1 MIRLIC
7 SDYEFDL
14 SGVYRVKP
22 EVYLLILID
31 SGILLLNTITF
42 IDVNQHVREKK
53 FYIFKQVVTNT
64 ISHLP
69 ITQFIGNKR
78 MNTVD
83 KLHSSI
89 LNIFI
94 SLNNKKLHIYTSSV
108 FVISSE
114 CGIQSKFPID
124 LHIAAERTRFMFMF
138 NESFIML

>member
-53 FYIFKQVVTNT
+53 
-64 ISHLP
+64 
-69 ITQFIGNKR
+69 
-78 MNTVD
+78 
-83 KLHSSI
+83 I
-89 LNIFI
+89 LYFQ
-94 SLNNKKLHIYTSSV
+94 TS
-108 FVISSE
+108 
-114 CGIQSKFPID
+114 CY
-124 LHIAAERTRFMFMF
+124 
-138 NESFIML
+138 